1 MKNIHTCC
9 LKRNTDQHIIK
20 LTQPQRTIE
29 LTNVTSADRPSRN
42 AQTRVRGTVQEATIK
57 LGSFRGTKETS
68 WATQTDSCIQSPAVR
83 NNALALGRKLL
94 RTEKLLQQFEQK
106 LRRKNVQT
114 KSTKIDIFRDS
125 ICGI

>member
-20 LTQPQRTIE
+20 LSQPQRTIE

-68 WATQTDSCIQSPAVR
+68 RTTQADSCIQSPQVR
-83 NNALALGRKLL
+83 NNALALGRTLL
-94 RTEKLLQQFEQK
+94 
-106 LRRKNVQT
+106 
-114 KSTKIDIFRDS
+114 
-125 ICGI
+125 